1 MQSRKEINEMD
12 DRLPLVTIAI
22 PTYNNEKYIAD
33 AVKSAMA
40 QDYAN
45 LEILIVDDASKD
57 NTEKTV
63 EPFCTD
69 PRVFYFRNEQ
79 NIGRVANYRKALYQL
94 AKGQWYLN
102 LDGDDYLT
110 DPAFIS
116 KSMQWIKTYDDV
128 VMVAGACQRMVNEKQ
143 DYIIH
148 SKHSEELLCIDGKK
162 YFLGLPA
169 QEMYFSHLTT
179 IYNRKRAMDID
190 FYGEDILSADFESIY
205 RLILTGNIVSYNKIV
220 GVWRIHD
227 TNVSSNSF
235 FLIAEIIKNF
245 RFVDNSALFAAGYLE
260 KKEISS
266 WKKIYTVQII
276 ESYILKVLVVKPRN
290 SIAILFNLCK
300 EYPLYF
306 AQACFRILSRNFKKL
321 VKAV

>member
-1 MQSRKEINEMD
+1 MNEMD

-57 NTEKTV
+57 GTEKTV

-69 PRVFYFRNEQ
+69 PRVFYFRNER
-79 NIGRVANYRKALYQL
+79 NMGRVANYRKALYQL

-116 KSMQWIKTYDDV
+116 KSMQWIKTYDNV

-169 QEMYFSHLTT
+169 QETYFSHLTT
-179 IYNRKRAMDID
+179 LYNRKLAMDID

-205 RLILTGNIVSYNKIV
+205 RLILTGNIVSYNKVV
-220 GVWRIHD
+220 GVWRIHES
-227 TNVSSNSF
+227 NVSSNSF
-235 FLIAEIIKNF
+235 FLIDDVIKNF
-245 RFVDNSALFAAGYLE
+245 KFVDNSALFAKAYLE
-260 KKEISS
+260 KSVIAS
-266 WKKIYTVQII
+266 WKKTYTVRII
-276 ESYILKVLVVKPRN
+276 ESYILKTLISKPSN
-290 SIAILFNLCK
+290 SITILFKLFK
-300 EYPLYF
+300 KHPAYF
-306 AQACFRILSRNFKKL
+306 AKACFKILSRNFKIL
-321 VKAV
+321 FNTA